1 MTTNP
6 PEGYASD
13 DFLEQILSIP
23 SYAGLAGADGTN
35 SSETT
40 SLSDAVSHLGPAA
53 AASLH
58 HPPPMF
64 PLSLSLDNGRDA
76 VNDNGAYAVKP
87 KIVNLVKDGAA
98 ILFASVLRELFGVS
112 VCARINLPSALCWPK
127 LGISFSWH
135 NCLHVNQLNVGVD
148 RAVLLSVSESF
159 FWFVVAVK
167 GCWEREAVN
176 NNMGSLYPAFDHL
189 QTHGLRHP
197 APQVQQAFQGQPTP
211 STAVTLPQ
219 PPGIRP
225 RVRARRGQA
234 TDPHSIAERL
244 RRERISERIKALQE
258 LVPSCNKTDRA
269 AMLDEILDYVK
280 FLRLQ
285 VKVLSMSRLGGAGA
299 VAQLVADIPLQAVE
313 DETGEISNQHVWE
326 KWSNEETEREVA
338 KLMEEDV
345 GAAMQY
351 LQSKSLCIMPISLAS
366 LIYPSNQSDDSTL
379 VKPEPPAPS

>member
-40 SLSDAVSHLGPAA
+40 SLSDTVSHLGPAAA

-64 PLSLSLDNGRDA
+64 PLSLSLDNGRDG

-87 KIVNLVKDGAA
+87 
-98 ILFASVLRELFGVS
+98 
-112 VCARINLPSALCWPK
+112 
-127 LGISFSWH
+127 
-135 NCLHVNQLNVGVD
+135 
-148 RAVLLSVSESF
+148 
-159 FWFVVAVK
+159 
-167 GCWEREAVN
+167 EREAVN

-313 DETGEISNQHVWE
+313 DETGEISNHAVWE

-379 VKPEPPAPS
+379 VKPEPSAPS

>member
-1 MTTNP
+1 YLLAFAFP
-6 PEGYASD
+6 KYSLFD
-13 DFLEQILSIP
+13 LSCRGQH
-23 SYAGLAGADGTN
+23 YN
-35 SSETT
+35 T
-40 SLSDAVSHLGPAA
+40 SL
-53 AASLH
+53 
-58 HPPPMF
+58 
-64 PLSLSLDNGRDA
+64 
-76 VNDNGAYAVKP
+76 
-87 KIVNLVKDGAA
+87 
-98 ILFASVLRELFGVS
+98 
-112 VCARINLPSALCWPK
+112 
-127 LGISFSWH
+127 
-135 NCLHVNQLNVGVD
+135 
-148 RAVLLSVSESF
+148 LL
-159 FWFVVAVK
+159 
-167 GCWEREAVN
+167 
-176 NNMGSLYPAFDHL
+176 L
-189 QTHGLRHP
+189 
-197 APQVQQAFQGQPTP
+197 QAFQGQPTP

-313 DETGEISNQHVWE
+313 DETGEISNHAVWE

-379 VKPEPPAPS
+379 VKPEPSAPS